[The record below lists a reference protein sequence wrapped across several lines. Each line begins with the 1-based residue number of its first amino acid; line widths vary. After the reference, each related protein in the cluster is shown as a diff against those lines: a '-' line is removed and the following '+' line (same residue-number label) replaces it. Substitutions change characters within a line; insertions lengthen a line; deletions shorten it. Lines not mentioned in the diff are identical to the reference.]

1 MIKKYNN
8 NSFGQMAV
16 SKNGTYVYV
25 HNPNNKTVSQIDP
38 FNNKIKTPIYEITPN
53 KIYSR

>member
-1 MIKKYNN
+1 
-8 NSFGQMAV
+8 MAV

-53 KIYSR
+53 KIYPR